1 MGFRFEPS
9 LYERF
14 CKIAH
19 SANFTATG
27 AFEAFMAGCVAANS
41 LVFVER
47 QTLDFESEARVLVD
61 WLSKGKHLYRLDDG
75 KEVNIQGRLLY
86 LLAKVQN
93 KALRG
98 QIEDTLKDS
107 VKSA

>member
-14 CKIAH
+14 CKIAYG
-19 SANFTATG
+19 ANFTATG
-27 AFEAFMAGCVAANS
+27 AFEAFMADCVEANG
-41 LVFVER
+41 LVFLER
-47 QTLDFESEARVLVD
+47 QTLDFEAEARVLVD
-61 WLSKGKHLYRLDDG
+61 WLCKGKHLYRLEDG
-75 KEVNIQGRLLY
+75 SEVNIQGRLLY
-86 LLAKVQN
+86 LLSKVQD

-98 QIEDTLKDS
+98 QIEDTLKGS